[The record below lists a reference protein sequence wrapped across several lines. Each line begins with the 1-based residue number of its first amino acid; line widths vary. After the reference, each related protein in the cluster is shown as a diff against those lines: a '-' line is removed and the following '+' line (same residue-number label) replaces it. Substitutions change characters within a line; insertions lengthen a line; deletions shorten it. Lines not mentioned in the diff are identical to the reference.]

1 MNTFREWEAA
11 SVAQVAN
18 PLPTWTLV
26 GAPGAWAALSI
37 ANVLAVAVAVVVVQV
52 SFNANNLTTSLQQL
66 SRILLLTNSID
77 WKLGITV

>member
-26 GAPGAWAALSI
+26 GDPGAWAALSI
-37 ANVLAVAVAVVVVQV
+37 ANVLAVEVDQV
-52 SFNANNLTTSLQQL
+52 SFNANNRTNSLQQL

-77 WKLGITV
+77 WKLVITV